1 MLYKIIKY
9 SLSNNNI
16 MYYIII
22 IIHINKIYKYIYV
35 FVKYFYNTNIR
46 KFVEDNLFVLI
57 YKIVDINFINCLE
70 KKVLLMYLLIFI
82 LYFVLIKSL
91 FRILMKTF
99 INNLFQN

>member
-1 MLYKIIKY
+1 
-9 SLSNNNI
+9 

-35 FVKYFYNTNIR
+35 SVKYFYNTNIR

-82 LYFVLIKSL
+82 LYFVLIKS
-91 FRILMKTF
+91 
-99 INNLFQN
+99 